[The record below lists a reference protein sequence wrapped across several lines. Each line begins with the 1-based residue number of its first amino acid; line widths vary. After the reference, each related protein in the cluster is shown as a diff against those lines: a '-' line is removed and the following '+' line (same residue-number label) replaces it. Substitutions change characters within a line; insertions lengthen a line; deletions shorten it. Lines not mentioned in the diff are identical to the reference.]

1 MIKHMAEEPGTRF
14 PAIEDIVRAVS
25 HGEGPTSSAF
35 GIEINPQLLE
45 LKPESARQLVP
56 HSLLFKTRGGQS
68 TCDVFVD
75 TRGKGQGGWNL
86 RGGKGGACAPTH
98 RPGRPRSSPLIPP
111 STPLSGS
118 GEIEF
123 WEPASLPRDKRWVI
137 VHFGIDLSGLDA
149 FTRTFARMAAGRG
162 APIESPSPR
171 PLVCPPVLWRSLA
184 P

>member
-1 MIKHMAEEPGTRF
+1 MIKHMAEEPGFRF
-14 PAIEDIVRAVS
+14 SAIEDIVRAVS

-45 LKPESARQLVP
+45 LKPESARQLKP

-75 TRGKGQGGWNL
+75 TTGKGQGGWNL
-86 RGGKGGACAPTH
+86 RGGKGGARAPTH
-98 RPGRPRSSPLIPP
+98 PADPAPPHSPRRPPP
-111 STPLSGS
+111 SGS

-137 VHFGIDLSGLDA
+137 VHFGINLSGLEA